1 LAAVFLIG
9 IGPKSLE
16 AQNEAVHP
24 IGFIRRDEQPHPSM
38 ADEIHALSLLVFT
51 RVNGRLIVKTDEN
64 LKSIPLIGPPFRS
77 LKGDFSRAF
86 AKVSGRIKTG

>member
-16 AQNEAVHP
+16 VQNEAVHP
-24 IGFIRRDEQPHPSM
+24 IGFIRRMNNP
-38 ADEIHALSLLVFT
+38 I
-51 RVNGRLIVKTDEN
+51 TDEN
-64 LKSIPLIGPPFRS
+64 LKSIPLIGLPFRS